1 MSSSDVTDSHES
13 NLVESAQKHTHTYR
27 PDIDGLRAIAILAVV
42 IFHAFPSKLK
52 GGYIG
57 VDVFFVI
64 SGYLISSIIMR
75 DIYNEEFSYIR
86 FYINRIKRIFPALI
100 FVLTGCFLFGWYA
113 LFSDE
118 FSLLGKHIASGLGF
132 VQNITLYLE
141 SGYFDTSAQFKPLL
155 HLWSL
160 GVEEQFYFVFPVLL
174 LFAWRLRNR
183 MIQVVLFCAIVS
195 FVLNIFVTR
204 HDATSA
210 FFLPFTRF
218 WEMLLGAVL
227 AHIGLQSSNKISGFM
242 ERFSF
247 LKKIRDKN
255 LFNDKFYSICSF
267 VGFLILVAS
276 LFGIN
281 KSKIFPGWWALL
293 PTMGAL
299 LIILGGPNAWI
310 NRHVLGN
317 KVMVWIGLI
326 SYPLYLWHWPLFSF
340 GRIIL
345 NSESLP
351 VYLSWILIGAS
362 FLLAWVTYEFVEKPI
377 RFGGYFKQK
386 TIGLLIASL
395 ILGVLGLLAYNQ
407 YIHSRIKNEVAM
419 DVIAASN
426 DWVYPEDLEK
436 MTVNNIEVVGI
447 PGKKKTLFYG
457 DSNIEQYS
465 ARVVSYFQN
474 AKEERGAVFVT
485 RGGCLPINSVEQIG
499 EPKNYIKACNQTRD
513 KFIPVAN
520 DPDID
525 TIVIGAHWFSYF
537 KKEGN
542 YRIDNIALAT
552 EEGRKL
558 ALQSMKNMIEK
569 VSRPGRRIVLVSNI
583 PYDAVLDPK
592 SLVTR
597 NILRGEITVDY
608 KYTKRDQV
616 IENHKEIYY
625 LLKNFAKNNGVI
637 FIDPMDYLCINN
649 ICPAISDKKNAIYKD
664 SGHLRASFVRDNVRY
679 LDFSLRSFGG

>member
-183 MIQVVLFCAIVS
+183 MIQVVLFCAIAT
-195 FVLNIFVTR
+195 FVLNIFITLNNP
-204 HDATSA
+204 TSA
-210 FFLPFTRF
+210 FFLPLTRF
-218 WEMLLGAVL
+218 WEMLFGAVL
-227 AHIGLQSSNKISGFM
+227 AYIGLQSSNKISGFM
-242 ERFSF
+242 ERYPF
-247 LKKIRDKN
+247 LEKIKN
-255 LFNDKFYSICSF
+255 THLFNNKFYNFCSS

-276 LFGIN
+276 FFGIN

-386 TIGLLIASL
+386 TVGLLIVSSIL
-395 ILGVLGLLAYNQ
+395 IVAGLLTYRQ
-407 YIHSRIKNEVAM
+407 YIHPRIKSESIMNIVN
-419 DVIAASN
+419 ASN
-426 DWVYPEDLEK
+426 DWAYPGRLEK
-436 MTVNNIEVVGI
+436 MTINNKQVFGI
-447 PGKKKTLFYG
+447 PGNKKTLFFG
-457 DSNIEQYS
+457 DSNIEQY
-465 ARVVSYFQN
+465 APRVISFLQN
-474 AKEERGAVFVT
+474 SSEDRGAVFLT
-485 RGGCLPINSVEQIG
+485 TGACLPINDVKRSASGKAKVNACYETRNNFISVA
-499 EPKNYIKACNQTRD
+499 K
-513 KFIPVAN
+513 

-525 TIVIGAHWFSYF
+525 TIVISAVWFDYF
-537 KKEGN
+537 NEN
-542 YRIDNIALAT
+542 TNFTIDNELLST

-558 ALQSMKNMIEK
+558 AILTLQKMIAE
-569 VSRPGRRIVLVSNI
+569 VSRPGRRIVIVSNI
-583 PYDAVLDPK
+583 PIDSSLDPK
-592 SLVTR
+592 SLITR
-597 NILRGEITVDY
+597 DFLHD
-608 KYTKRDQV
+608 KYTLKHNYIEKDQLV
-616 IENHKEIYY
+616 EKHKGIYSS
-625 LLKNFAKNNGVI
+625 LKKLAKDNKLI
-637 FIDPMDYLCINN
+637 FVDPLDYLCTGN
-649 ICPAISDKKNAIYKD
+649 ICPAMTDKNMAIYKD
-664 SGHLRASFVRDNVRY
+664 RGHLRKTFVENDLTY
-679 LDFSLRSFGG
+679 LDFTLRSFKQ